1 MHSINEFEAFIG
13 QEFVYRHNLISVIQ
27 NGGHYLV
34 HNHAELLKRY
44 NGCAIKLEGLERYSR
59 ELAIK
64 CAGLKILYDH
74 PGPVTCH
81 AYRSFPG
88 SESFGQHRDP
98 MPVFLDVIEGT
109 KNMIVA
115 GEWHTLQ
122 VRSSVQQNDEG
133 RLVAHP
139 SITQFVA
146 NELQKEIN
154 FYQLKKK
161 TYEFSN

>member
-27 NGGHYLV
+27 NGGHIHV

-115 GEWHTLQ
+115 GEWQTLQ
-122 VRSSVQQNDEG
+122 AGQT
-133 RLVAHP
+133 LYIA
-139 SITQFVA
+139 A
-146 NELQKEIN
+146 NTPHEAIN
-154 FYQLKKK
+154 QDDSLMLSFGLESYMIDSQ
-161 TYEFSN
+161 

>member
-122 VRSSVQQNDEG
+122 AGQT
-133 RLVAHP
+133 LYIA
-139 SITQFVA
+139 A
-146 NELQKEIN
+146 NTPHEAIN
-154 FYQLKKK
+154 QDDSLC
-161 TYEFSN
+161 